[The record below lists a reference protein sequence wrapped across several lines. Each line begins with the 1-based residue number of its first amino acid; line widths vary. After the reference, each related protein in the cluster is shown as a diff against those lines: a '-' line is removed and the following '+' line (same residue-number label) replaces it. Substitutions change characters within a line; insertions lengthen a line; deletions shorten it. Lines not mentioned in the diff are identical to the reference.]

1 MAVADS
7 VLHAGAQPNAS
18 VWLRSS
24 IRTGSSNDCQ
34 LICDTEADFAKLTSQ
49 QQLYRDPP
57 YRINN
62 AHGQLLG
69 HNTIGTTA
77 THADGSLEYNAH
89 NLYGLSEA
97 VATHA
102 ALQKVTGK
110 RPFILTRWV
119 VLCVYLRVYIF
130 DALVP
135 SQRATPT
142 AVTCKTS
149 RFLST
154 SIPVG
159 TRKMV
164 NYA

>member
-1 MAVADS
+1 MTGVVD
-7 VLHAGAQPNAS
+7 VIMLHAGVEPNAS
-18 VWLRSS
+18 AWLRSS
-24 IRTGSSNDCQ
+24 TQSGSSNDCQ
-34 LICDTEADFAKLTSQ
+34 LICDTDADMAKLTSQ

-102 ALQKVTGK
+102 ALEKVTGK

-119 VLCVYLRVYIF
+119 AALRLC
-130 DALVP
+130 
-135 SQRATPT
+135 
-142 AVTCKTS
+142 TS
-149 RFLST
+149 H
-154 SIPVG
+154 G
-159 TRKMV
+159 
-164 NYA
+164 